1 MATPL
6 RVIIAD
12 DEPLARERVEELLAE
27 RPDARLVAAC
37 RNGREAV
44 DAVRAAR
51 AAGAPADLLLLD
63 VEMPELDGLGAL
75 AELSADERPAVVF
88 VTAYDRYA
96 LQAFDLHA
104 LDYLLKPFDDDRFGQ
119 AIDRAREAAGRGEE
133 DALSQRLIKLL
144 QEARFGG
151 QEPAEVAA
159 PDAAPTGTPA
169 ADGPASRLAVRLGN
183 RWRLIDPDEIDWV
196 EGAGVYARLV
206 IGEKGYLLRTS
217 LADLEERLDP
227 ARFVRIHRSTIVN
240 FDRVVEVRPRTHGEY
255 LLVLSGGGRLKVS
268 RSYSDRVRALL
279 DRLG

>member
-1 MATPL
+1 MTPPL

-12 DEPLARERVEELLAE
+12 DEPLARERLEELLAE

-37 RNGREAV
+37 RTGREAV

-51 AAGAPADLLLLD
+51 AAGQPADLLLLD
-63 VEMPELDGLGAL
+63 VEMPELDGLAAL

-96 LQAFDLHA
+96 VQAFDLHA

-119 AIDRAREAAGRGEE
+119 ALDRARAAAGRGDD
-133 DALSQRLIKLL
+133 DALSERLIKLL
-144 QEARFGG
+144 HEARFGR

-159 PDAAPTGTPA
+159 PDSPA
-169 ADGPASRLAVRLGN
+169 LPASRLAVRLGN

-217 LADLEERLDP
+217 LAELEGRLDP

-255 LLVLSGGGRLKVS
+255 LLVLTGGGRLKVS

>member
-1 MATPL
+1 MPRPL

-27 RPDARLVAAC
+27 RTDARLVAAC

-44 DAVRAAR
+44 DAVRAAE
-51 AAGAPADLLLLD
+51 ASGEPADLLLLD

-75 AELSADERPAVVF
+75 AALTADERPAVVF

-104 LDYLLKPFDDDRFGQ
+104 LDYLLKPFDDERFGQ
-119 AIDRAREAAGRGEE
+119 AIDRARGAASRGEE
-133 DALSQRLIKLL
+133 EALSARLIKLL
-144 QEARFGG
+144 QEARFGE
-151 QEPAEVAA
+151 QEPAEVAEPDPAPA
-159 PDAAPTGTPA
+159 PDA
-169 ADGPASRLAVRLGN
+169 PASRLAVRLGN

-196 EGAGVYARLV
+196 EGAGVYARLI
-206 IGEKGYLLRTS
+206 IGEKSYLLRTS
-217 LADLEERLDP
+217 LAELEGRLDA

-255 LLVLSGGGRLKVS
+255 LLVLTGGGRLKVS
-268 RSYSDRVRALL
+268 RSYSERVRALL

>member
-1 MATPL
+1 MSSPL

-12 DEPLARERVEELLAE
+12 DEPLARERLEELLAE

-37 RNGREAV
+37 RTGREAV

-51 AAGAPADLLLLD
+51 AAGQPADLLLLD
-63 VEMPELDGLGAL
+63 VEMPELDGLAAL

-119 AIDRAREAAGRGEE
+119 ALDRARAAAGQGDD
-133 DALSQRLIKLL
+133 DALSERLIKLL
-144 QEARFGG
+144 QEAQSGR

-159 PDAAPTGTPA
+159 PDSPVT
-169 ADGPASRLAVRLGN
+169 PASRLAVRLGN
-183 RWRLIDPDEIDWV
+183 RWRLINPDEIDWV

-217 LADLEERLDP
+217 LADLEGRLDP

-255 LLVLSGGGRLKVS
+255 LLVLTGGGRLKVS

>member
-1 MATPL
+1 MPHPL

-12 DEPLARERVEELLAE
+12 DEPLARERVEELLGE
-27 RPDARLVAAC
+27 RADARLVAAC

-51 AAGAPADLLLLD
+51 EAGEPADLLLLD
-63 VEMPELDGLGAL
+63 VEMPEMDGLAAL

-119 AIDRAREAAGRGEE
+119 ALDRAREAASRGEE
-133 DALSQRLIKLL
+133 DALSARLIKLL
-144 QEARFGG
+144 QEARGSQ

-159 PDAAPTGTPA
+159 PDAEAGGPT
-169 ADGPASRLAVRLGN
+169 PASRLAVRLGN
-183 RWRLIDPDEIDWV
+183 RWRLIAPDEIDWV

-206 IGEKGYLLRTS
+206 IGEKSYLLRTS

-240 FDRVVEVRPRTHGEY
+240 FERVVEVRPRTHGEY